1 VPAGQRPA
9 PAAGAGDH
17 QVTDSD
23 DGPLIHLTVNEIRRL
38 HAIFTCPAHTEAHH
52 LHWSYWRRRHQAVAR
67 RCHYQRRRE
76 RG

>member
-1 VPAGQRPA
+1 
-9 PAAGAGDH
+9 
-17 QVTDSD
+17 
-23 DGPLIHLTVNEIRRL
+23 VNEIRRL